1 MNSSKRQ
8 LFISAIILNF
18 WDRGASYFL
27 VLQSHLARRT
37 MLRASTYSKK
47 KKTGEHHPKLTTRKQ
62 RKDAKDKGD
71 IRG

>member
-37 MLRASTYSKK
+37 MLRASTYNKK
-47 KKTGEHHPKLTTRKQ
+47 KKTGEHHPKLTTRMQ
-62 RKDAKDKGD
+62 RTKVIYVDGLV
-71 IRG
+71 